1 LGVKNIGE
9 RNQRNKRQND
19 TIMKTKTVRLAVLL
33 IIILSVIMNIAIAQA
48 KTQIRKKSEVTEN
61 KTILFNGKDLN
72 NWVFKLKDPSIDPAT
87 VFTIRNGLIHIS
99 GNPFGY
105 MRTKDIY
112 SDYKLHVEWRWPTE
126 ATNSGVFVHAKEPD
140 SIWLKCI
147 ECQLQAGNAGDFVC
161 MNGAD
166 MTERT
171 DKSKPFVKKLA
182 ASSEKPTGEW
192 NAMEV
197 VCEGNTIKVTVNGI
211 LQNKGTNVSVTK
223 GSICLQSEGKD
234 VEFRNVYLEKLE
246 K

>member
-1 LGVKNIGE
+1 
-9 RNQRNKRQND
+9 
-19 TIMKTKTVRLAVLL
+19 MKSIRLLALV
-33 IIILSVIMNIAIAQA
+33 IIILNTVSNIAMAQ
-48 KTQIRKKSEVTEN
+48 TRETDKKISGKKVSE
-61 KTILFNGKDLN
+61 TIMLFNGKDLN

-112 SDYKLHVEWRWPTE
+112 SDYKLHAEWRWPTE
-126 ATNSGVFVHAKEPD
+126 ATNSGVFVHAQQPD
-140 SIWLKCI
+140 SIWLKCV

-192 NAMEV
+192 NTMEV
-197 VCEGNTIKVTVNGI
+197 ICDGSTIKVTVNGI

-234 VEFRNVYLEKLE
+234 VEFRNVYLDKLE